1 MTSTPGGPASAA
13 APAPTRRTVLA
24 ATLAGAVLGASAL
37 TTAPT
42 ARAATAAP
50 MPPGPVAAGL
60 VAPAAVAT
68 GPTTARLSLGPGGV
82 LQRTGR
88 PFRAAGVNVFSLV
101 TNDYPSPRLMAPAE
115 VDEVLDR
122 AVALGAGI
130 VRSHTLGVSIGNQPW
145 HLVAGVNADGTL
157 VYREEVRDRIDH
169 AVAAAK
175 ARGLYLEVLLFDEH
189 GYYHGGK
196 RDWVELYHP
205 GTTSKDWRVT
215 TGGSKAER
223 DAETP
228 FYTDRRVV
236 EASLRYVH
244 DFFRHVNPYTG
255 VRNGDEPTI
264 ALVGANELW
273 TSAQEGLPAGSPG
286 SYDRGAWTFTDLGSC
301 WMDAFAR
308 AALGYAPGV
317 LVVDAASAD
326 GAPLSP
332 AHLALGTVHVHG
344 THPYTAFG
352 VGSVRRM
359 ARQAAASGKAF
370 AVDEYA
376 WTKAN
381 APMIEAVARS
391 SPNVAFTAP
400 WSLQNDRDLHS
411 GGPGAGFG
419 GDDAPLYVPASDP
432 REQAALARL
441 RRHAAAMARR

>member
-1 MTSTPGGPASAA
+1 MTSTPPGPASAA
-13 APAPTRRTVLA
+13 AHAVTRRTVLA
-24 ATLAGAVLGASAL
+24 ATLAGAVLGAAPL
-37 TTAPT
+37 ATAPA
-42 ARAATAAP
+42 ARAAA
-50 MPPGPVAAGL
+50 
-60 VAPAAVAT
+60 AT
-68 GPTTARLSLGPGGV
+68 GPTTARLSLGPRGV
-82 LQRTGR
+82 LQRAGR

-101 TNDYPSPRLMAPAE
+101 TNDYPSPRLVAPGE

-145 HLVAGVNADGTL
+145 HLVAGVNGDGTL

-189 GYYHGGK
+189 GHYHGGK
-196 RDWVELYHP
+196 RDWVELFHP
-205 GTTSKDWRVT
+205 GTTSRDRRVT

-223 DAETP
+223 DAESP

-255 VRNGDEPTI
+255 IANGDEPTI

-308 AALGYAPGV
+308 AALGYAPDV

-326 GAPLSP
+326 GAPISP
-332 AHLALGTVHVHG
+332 AHLALDTVHVHG
-344 THPYTAFG
+344 THPYDTFG
-352 VGSVRRM
+352 IGSVRRM
-359 ARQAAASGKAF
+359 ARQAAARGKAF

-376 WTKAN
+376 WTKPN

-400 WSLQNDRDLHS
+400 WSLQNDRDLHN

-419 GDDAPLYVPASDP
+419 GDDAPLYVPATDP
-432 REQAALARL
+432 REQVAVARL
-441 RRHAAAMARR
+441 VRHAAAMARR

>member
-1 MTSTPGGPASAA
+1 MTSTLGCPASGTI
-13 APAPTRRTVLA
+13 PAVTRRSVLA
-24 ATLAGAVLGASAL
+24 ATLAGAVLGTAAL

-42 ARAATAAP
+42 ARAATTPAP
-50 MPPGPVAAGL
+50 VL
-60 VAPAAVAT
+60 V
-68 GPTTARLSLGPGGV
+68 GPTTQRLSLGPRGV
-82 LQRTGR
+82 LQRDGR
-88 PFRAAGVNVFSLV
+88 PFRSAGVNVFSLV
-101 TNDYPSPRLMAPAE
+101 TNDYPSPRLMAPE
-115 VDEVLDR
+115 EIDEVLDR
-122 AVALGAGI
+122 AVALGTGI
-130 VRSHTLGVSIGNQPW
+130 VRSHTLGVSIGDQPW
-145 HLVAGVNADGTL
+145 HLVAGVDDDGTL

-196 RDWVELYHP
+196 RDWVELFHP

-215 TGGSKAER
+215 TGGSKEER
-223 DAETP
+223 AAETP

-255 VRNGDEPTI
+255 VANGDEPTI

-308 AALGYAPGV
+308 AALGYAPQV

-332 AHLALGTVHVHG
+332 AHLALETVHVHG
-344 THPYTAFG
+344 THPYDTFG
-352 VGSVRRM
+352 IGAVRRM
-359 ARQAAASGKAF
+359 ARQAARHGKAF
-370 AVDEYA
+370 AVDEYP
-376 WTKAN
+376 WSKPN
-381 APMIEAVARS
+381 APLIEAVARS

-400 WSLQNDRDLHS
+400 WSLQNDRDLHN

-419 GDDAPLYVPASDP
+419 GDDAPLYVPAADP